1 MSSINTEKLIKKLTE
16 QFGDR
21 VKVRSQ
27 YHVQVDSSKG
37 PHDIYINK
45 FGEIKF
51 RRAGNRTSIENA
63 NVEQILLRIESNQKS
78 YLDKMRETFDLARFI
93 NQCERQPVIDAAI
106 FTDAGFKDSKARIAA
121 VFVNKDGEVEAKSKL
136 IQAENAAAAELA
148 AINLGLSM
156 HESVTVYN
164 DCQSVVSNI
173 QNDRVKW
180 LSRTENKM
188 ADQIGNL
195 RRK

>member
-1 MSSINTEKLIKKLTE
+1 MPSINTQTLIKRLTE
-16 QFGDR
+16 RFGDR
-21 VKVRSQ
+21 VKVRSP

-45 FGEIKF
+45 YGEVKF
-51 RRAGNRTSIENA
+51 KRAGNRTVIDDA
-63 NVEQILLRIESNQKS
+63 RVEQIFSQIESNQKS
-78 YLDKMRETFDLARFI
+78 YFDKMRETFDLARFI
-93 NQCERQPVIDAAI
+93 NQCEQQPVIDIAI
-106 FTDAGFKDSKARIAA
+106 FTDAGFKDGKARIAA

-136 IQAENAAAAELA
+136 IQVENAAVAELA

-156 HESVTVYN
+156 HESAVVHNDNQTV
-164 DCQSVVSNI
+164 VLKMK
-173 QNDRVKW
+173 NDRVKW
-180 LSRTENKM
+180 LPRTENKL